1 MESRGES
8 WLLPGRGLVAAREN
22 EPSDLSPRFR
32 PFGTSLFRGGIP
44 IQKESDEV
52 NETLSPMR
60 ATLRS
65 TRNVETSYG
74 KEEAI
79 ETILEGQ

>member
-1 MESRGES
+1 M
-8 WLLPGRGLVAAREN
+8 LPGRGLVAAREN

-79 ETILEGQ
+79 EPILEGQ